1 MDDTTTIGDRYLQA
15 HQALTEVLDA
25 VDAAAWDQPSPC
37 DGWSA
42 RDVVGHLIETQ
53 RSFLVDR
60 GVLDAATPA
69 PDAERDPADA
79 WRAHVEV
86 VRPVVSDAE
95 LMATE
100 YDGYFGPTTVGDSLG
115 QFYVFDM
122 IVHRWDVATATGVGT
137 SFDEKELDGIEAG
150 AASWGDALYMEGIC
164 APAVEVAPGADRTDR
179 VLAMLGRRA

>member
-15 HQALTEVLDA
+15 HEALTEVLDA
-25 VDAAAWDQPSPC
+25 VDPDGWDRPSPC

-60 GVLDAATPA
+60 GVLHADAS
-69 PDAERDPADA
+69 DPAVDGDPAAA
-79 WRAHVEV
+79 WREHVALVE
-86 VRPVVSDAE
+86 PVVTDAR

-115 QFYVFDM
+115 QFYLFDM

-137 SFDEKELDGIEAG
+137 TFDDAELEGIETG

-164 APAVEVAPGADRTDR
+164 APAIEVAPDADRTER

>member
-1 MDDTTTIGDRYLQA
+1 MDDITTIGDRYLDA
-15 HQALTEVLDA
+15 HEALTGVLDA
-25 VDAAAWDQPSPC
+25 VGAEDWDRPSPC

-60 GVLDAATPA
+60 GVLDAAA
-69 PDAERDPADA
+69 PTATVAADPALA
-79 WRAHVEV
+79 WREHVAL
-86 VRPVVSDAE
+86 VRPIVTDAE
-95 LMATE
+95 LMASE

-137 SFDEKELDGIEAG
+137 TFDDRELDGIEAG

-164 APAVEVAPGADRTDR
+164 APAVEVAPEADRTER

>member
-15 HQALTEVLDA
+15 HHALAEVLDA
-25 VDAAAWDQPSPC
+25 VDAGVWDRPSPC

-60 GVLDAATPA
+60 GVLDAATSAPETGSDPA
-69 PDAERDPADA
+69 EAWHAHVRMVRPIVSDPDA
-79 WRAHVEV
+79 
-86 VRPVVSDAE
+86 
-95 LMATE
+95 MATE

-122 IVHRWDVATATGVGT
+122 IVHRWDVATATGVDT
-137 SFDEKELDGIEAG
+137 SFDDDELDGIETG

-164 APAVEVAPGADRTDR
+164 APAVEVAPDADRTER
-179 VLAMLGRRA
+179 VLAMLGRRS